1 MLFVLNFLTIKK
13 LLDSILA
20 AFFLIFSIDLWN
32 ERNASPSNV
41 SDHCWMRW
49 AQSRRSVTV

>member
-20 AFFLIFSIDLWN
+20 AFFLIS
-32 ERNASPSNV
+32 SN
-41 SDHCWMRW
+41 DNLMNKN
-49 AQSRRSVTV
+49 